1 MLDDLG
7 LGDALIDLG
16 LGGSD
21 AGGPSPDDGLRREY
35 LVVWA
40 GDNNVLD
47 RSGAELTTPAR
58 RPSAR
63 T

>member
-1 MLDDLG
+1 M
-7 LGDALIDLG
+7 
-16 LGGSD
+16 
-21 AGGPSPDDGLRREY
+21 PDDGVRREY

-47 RSGAELTTPAR
+47 KPGSDLTSLPADD
-58 RPSAR
+58 PP

>member
-1 MLDDLG
+1 M
-7 LGDALIDLG
+7 
-16 LGGSD
+16 
-21 AGGPSPDDGLRREY
+21 PDDGLRREY

-47 RSGAELTTPAR
+47 RSGAELTDAAEDR
-58 RPSAR
+58 SAP

>member
-1 MLDDLG
+1 M
-7 LGDALIDLG
+7 
-16 LGGSD
+16 
-21 AGGPSPDDGLRREY
+21 PDDGLRREY

-47 RSGAELTTPAR
+47 KSGAELTALPEER
-58 RPSAR
+58 SAR